1 MKPSHETIQIQV
13 ADMKSVFSAIFL
25 TLILAAC
32 ASSPFDTAGGEPAA
46 LGPGEA
52 LAQRDA
58 TGVRVVWGGRI
69 VGIVNRDD
77 ATEVEILALPL
88 GPGDRPRRE
97 ADGGARFVMLH
108 RGFLDPMTY
117 SPGRYV
123 TALGRFTNI
132 ESRPVGAFSLDHPVL
147 VAEQIE
153 LWPVNPNSSRAN
165 LNLGIG
171 VRF

>member
-1 MKPSHETIQIQV
+1 MKPALAVILLST
-13 ADMKSVFSAIFL
+13 
-25 TLILAAC
+25 ILAGC
-32 ASSPFDTAGGEPAA
+32 AGSPFDTAGGEPAA

-52 LAQRDA
+52 LARPDA
-58 TGVRVVWGGRI
+58 AGARVIWGGRI

-77 ATEVEILALPL
+77 ATELEVLALPL

-97 ADGGARFVMLH
+97 ADGGARFVIMH
-108 RGFLDPMTY
+108 PGFLDPMTY
-117 SPGRYV
+117 APGRYV
-123 TALGRFTNI
+123 TALGRFTDI
-132 ESRPVGAFSLDHPVL
+132 ESRSVGAFPLDHPVL

-171 VRF
+171 VSF

>member
-1 MKPSHETIQIQV
+1 MKP
-13 ADMKSVFSAIFL
+13 VFAVILL
-25 TLILAAC
+25 TTILAGC
-32 ASSPFDTAGGEPAA
+32 AGSPFDTTGGEPAA

-52 LAQRDA
+52 LARPDA
-58 TGVRVVWGGRI
+58 SGARVIWGGRI

-77 ATEVEILALPL
+77 ATELEVLALPL

-97 ADGGARFVMLH
+97 ADGGARFVILH

-117 SPGRYV
+117 APGRYV
-123 TALGRFTNI
+123 TALGRFTDI
-132 ESRPVGAFSLDHPVL
+132 ESRSVGAFPLDHPVL
-147 VAEQIE
+147 AAEQIE

-171 VRF
+171 VSF